1 MHLNRLVLR
10 NFKKYRRAEIDF
22 QDGLTGIV
30 GMNGTGKSTIVEAIA
45 WALYGSKASAIKR
58 DLIKNSSAKD
68 TDSVEVSLSLNHGK
82 QEITILRAMK
92 GKSLSPEAAIDLDGH
107 RVAMG
112 SREVDLKLEEI
123 LKIGYQDFMR
133 TFYARQKDLDNLLKE
148 GGTGKREYLLK
159 LLGLDEVR
167 ERSMDLMKSDL
178 RKLEDQSNRLG
189 GALAE
194 LGDIDA
200 KIEDTLKNITAARA
214 ELSGFRKVEVN
225 LAAEAEKRKRELDVQ
240 VEKQRSNDL
249 LEQKISDI
257 ESNAS
262 EKKKVI
268 NADRARIDEIE
279 SSKRTLAELEPDL
292 KRSEFIKIRLEEIE
306 PKRKVHDGLLQR
318 MIKAR
323 TEMDMAGRSLAEQEK
338 KLEALKQDRSALD
351 NIKPVEAEYKET
363 AAAYE
368 RLEALRD
375 RHVELQTRLNGEKIR
390 LESIQAN
397 AARAEEAVR
406 KILLAKDRLTEI
418 QPLKER
424 CELLQ
429 KEFIQAGRQ
438 KELQKELDS
447 LNAQKSN
454 LEARIQKLENQMAAV
469 KKDLA
474 LLGDLALRDAELKK
488 QDTDLDRLGMDLNN
502 GLADLKGKLAIEEA
516 QRIDALQNLA
526 RMKSLGKDSNCPTC
540 ERPLGEQY
548 VKLVQ
553 KYELACSSANER
565 SAELKKRMQLQIE
578 KINGV
583 SSARSKLKI
592 AFDDLNAKKSRRAE
606 LFASMRS
613 MESQINEA
621 RSELKE
627 IAKAT
632 AKLGDVSFDPEQFN
646 ELQKS
651 IENLIPY
658 VEESRSLT
666 FRLEELPKREMEL
679 EGIRNE
685 KNTAIQKLEE
695 IGKTIET
702 LGYVESDYVSQ
713 KKRLADL
720 APAHNKFEFLTRS
733 VQEIPR
739 VEEKIN
745 GMKAELKKLESTI
758 ESIQG
763 SIGDLGFDP
772 AEYDRLS
779 QESRAL
785 AKAEEMAQRIRL
797 KIASEKE
804 IRERLADAAE
814 DLSKLEFE
822 LSEARNQIFS
832 LGYSKELHRAM
843 RTALNDAE
851 ASLEAARKET
861 SSSEVHLRVL
871 ESDLQRL
878 EENAEREREYEK
890 DLAETNIKLQVVDV
904 TRSVVNRFMDHILIR
919 IRDDIAYTAGLILE
933 EVSGKYSLLKIDDD
947 FNILVEDGGE
957 YYPISRYS
965 GGEIDMIAVSVRV
978 AISEYLMR
986 FSPNGESYSF
996 LILDEIFGSQ
1006 DIEHREKMINML
1018 RSLQERFPQII
1029 AISHI
1034 SDVQGQFDNTINV
1047 VEDDLGNSRVEV
1059 N

>member
-10 NFKKYRRAEIDF
+10 NFKKYRRAEISF
-22 QDGLTGIV
+22 QDGLTGII
-30 GMNGTGKSTIVEAIA
+30 GMNGAGKSTIVEAIA

-68 TDSVEVSLSLNHGK
+68 TESVEVSLSLNHGK

-92 GKSLSPEAAIDLDGH
+92 GKNLSPEAAIDLDGH

-112 SREVDLKLEEI
+112 SRDVDLKLDEI
-123 LKIGYQDFMR
+123 LKISYQDFMR

-167 ERSMDLMKSDL
+167 ERSMELMKSDL
-178 RKLEDQSNRLG
+178 RKLEDQSNRLE

-194 LGDIDA
+194 LGDIDG
-200 KIEDTLKNITAARA
+200 KIENISKSIVSANA
-214 ELSGFRKVEVN
+214 ELSSLKKIEMN
-225 LAAEAEKRKRELDVQ
+225 LAAESEKRRHELDEQ
-240 VEKQRSNDL
+240 IEKQRSNDL

-257 ESNAS
+257 ESKAS
-262 EKKKVI
+262 EKKKAI

-279 SSKRTLAELEPDL
+279 SAKETLAELEPDL
-292 KRSEFIKIRLEEIE
+292 KRLEFVKIRLDEIE
-306 PKRKVHDGLLQR
+306 PKRKKNDGLQQT

-323 TEMDMAGRSLAEQEK
+323 TELDMAGKSLIEQEK
-338 KLEALKQDRSALD
+338 RLEALKQDRSALD
-351 NIKPVEAEYKET
+351 KIKPMEAEYKEILAT
-363 AAAYE
+363 YE

-375 RHVELQTRLNGEKIR
+375 RYTDLQTRLNGEKIR
-390 LESIQAN
+390 LESINAN
-397 AARAEEAVR
+397 ATRAEEAVR
-406 KILLAKDRLTEI
+406 KILLAKDRLAEI
-418 QPLKER
+418 QPLKEK
-424 CELLQ
+424 CEQLQ
-429 KEFIQAGRQ
+429 KEFIHASRQ

-447 LNAQKSN
+447 LNAQRSN
-454 LEARIQKLENQMAAV
+454 LEARIQKLENQIFSI
-469 KKDLA
+469 KKDIA

-488 QDTDLDRLGMDLNN
+488 QDVDLDRLGMDLNN
-502 GLADLKGKLAIEEA
+502 GLADLKGKLAIEES
-516 QRIDALQNLA
+516 QRIDASENLA
-526 RMKSLGKDSNCPTC
+526 RIKSLGKGSNCPTC
-540 ERPLGEQY
+540 DRPLGEQY
-548 VKLVQ
+548 TKLVQ
-553 KYELACSSANER
+553 KYELACSSANEHA
-565 SAELKKRMQLQIE
+565 AELKKRMQLQIE

-583 SSARSKLKI
+583 SSARSKLKA
-592 AFDDLNAKKSRRAE
+592 AFDDLNAKRSKRAE

-613 MESQINEA
+613 LESQLFEV

-627 IAKAT
+627 ITKAT
-632 AKLGDVSFDPEQFN
+632 AKLGDVSFVPLQFDR
-646 ELQKS
+646 LQKS
-651 IENLIPY
+651 IEDHIHY
-658 VEESRSLT
+658 IEEYRSLA
-666 FRLEELPKREMEL
+666 FRIEELPKRETEL
-679 EGIRNE
+679 EGIKNE
-685 KNTAIQKLEE
+685 KNAALKKLEE
-695 IGKTIET
+695 TGQMIKA
-702 LGYVESDYVSQ
+702 LGYVEAEYVSQ

-720 APAHNKFEFLTRS
+720 APTHNKFELLTGS
-733 VQEIPR
+733 IQEIPR
-739 VEEKIN
+739 IEEKIS
-745 GMKAELKKLESTI
+745 GMKTELKKLESTI
-758 ESIQG
+758 RSIQG
-763 SIGDLGFDP
+763 SIEDLGFDP
-772 AEYDRLS
+772 AEYDSLS
-779 QESRAL
+779 QESRTL
-785 AKAEEMAQRIRL
+785 AKADEMAQKIRL

-804 IRERLADAAE
+804 LRERLADAAK
-814 DLSKLEFE
+814 DLSELESD
-822 LSEARNQIFS
+822 LSEAKKLIF
-832 LGYSKELHRAM
+832 LLDYSKELHRAIKA
-843 RTALNDAE
+843 ALDEAE

-861 SSSEVHLRVL
+861 SSSEVRLRIL
-871 ESDLQRL
+871 ESDLQR
-878 EENAEREREYEK
+878 REGDARRKMEYEK
-890 DLAETNIKLQVVDV
+890 ELAETSRKLQVIDV

-986 FSPNGESYSF
+986 FSPDGESYSF

-1006 DIEHREKMINML
+1006 DMEHREKMINML

-1047 VEDDLGNSRVEV
+1047 IEDELGNSRVEV